1 MVIQFT
7 LKEDAPTKSKTIKQ
21 NTENRKVTPRDL
33 SDDDFVA
40 VEYDKDWFV
49 GKVMSKDN
57 DGEFRIS
64 FLRPT
69 KTLTGRRELFKW
81 PEQPDILDI
90 GIDHII
96 CKVAAPSPVGK
107 SGRSIRLCND
117 DVQKIEECFSS
128 LISHENLKC

>member
-7 LKEDAPTKSKTIKQ
+7 LKGRRSYEIQNYQTEHRKQKSDTA
-21 NTENRKVTPRDL
+21 R
-33 SDDDFVA
+33 FVRLWFFFA

-57 DGEFRIS
+57 DYVFRIS
-64 FLRPT
+64 FFRPT

-96 CKVAAPSPVGK
+96 CKVVAPSSVGK

-117 DVQKIEECFSS
+117 DVEK
-128 LISHENLKC
+128 